1 MQFIFIWFG
10 TSEQTSR
17 LKEISGDIT
26 MGILK
31 IVGSRSKKLF
41 LKNKSLSSTQIAELN
56 KIK

>member
-10 TSEQTSR
+10 TSEQTST
-17 LKEISGDIT
+17 KEISGDIT

-31 IVGSRSKKLF
+31 IVGARSKKLF